1 LNYASLE
8 DFVTWLENPEN
19 TRAKDWERAR
29 TMVNDICL
37 DDRAY
42 EDHCRL
48 RTLATLKELT
58 GKTFDSPEE
67 WVRWWHDN
75 RTDLVLSGDGRKL
88 VTKSK

>member
-1 LNYASLE
+1 
-8 DFVTWLENPEN
+8 
-19 TRAKDWERAR
+19 
-29 TMVNDICL
+29 MVNDICL